1 MWYKHLVGCSVRRT
15 ILYLVDESSRSTNKS
30 RLITTKKQRGG
41 LNKYNVLHDN
51 VNACKRRYEAFYFLF
66 DSMDRPVI
74 WVDLQ
79 FPRGS

>member
-1 MWYKHLVGCSVRRT
+1 M
-15 ILYLVDESSRSTNKS
+15 
-30 RLITTKKQRGG
+30 KKQRGG

-66 DSMDRPVI
+66 DSMDRPVSFNI